1 MVDQHAPA
9 DGQSGREL
17 EVGAREKADRAKAT
31 AKEESKDLKAQ
42 GREVADQV
50 KHAAEGEIDRRST
63 KLADGLDSVGRAMRL
78 AAEDLDGEGQD
89 WLADYTRRAA
99 GQVERVTRY
108 LHDEDAPAMLTDLED
123 MARKNPGTFLGTSF
137 AAGVAAGRFLRS
149 SRPQHGQ
156 GRQRGQRDEAY
167 RGEGRSGAAEGGL
180 DHLDR
185 GPTIGGVQHQPG
197 MSSHPMGASS
207 WDEHPAPPEHERR
220 R

>member
-9 DGQSGREL
+9 GGQSDGEL
-17 EVGAREKADRAKAT
+17 EAGAREKADRARAT
-31 AKEESKDLKAQ
+31 AKEEARDLKAQ

-78 AAEDLDGEGQD
+78 AAEDLEGEGQD

-99 GQVERVTRY
+99 GQVERMTRY
-108 LHDEDAPAMLTDLED
+108 LHAEDAPAMLTDLED
-123 MARKNPGTFLGTSF
+123 TARRNPGTFLGTSF

-149 SRPQHGQ
+149 SRPEHGR
-156 GRQRGQRDEAY
+156 GRQRAQRDEAY
-167 RGEGRSGAAEGGL
+167 RGEGRGHAAEGGL
-180 DHLDR
+180 DQLDR
-185 GPTIGGVQHQPG
+185 GPTIGGVQQQPG
-197 MSSHPMGASS
+197 MSSHPTAATS
-207 WDEHPAPPEHERR
+207 WDEHPTPPEHERR